1 MCSIFLIW
9 VSTQSQLTQH
19 YNFSFSQK
27 ENLAC
32 AKRIKKLLVKLFAC
46 KKVCVNLVKSRGFLY
61 YPLIVLKEV
70 EIMITAEEVVM
81 SLPMLL
87 NGYPELSSEW

>member
-1 MCSIFLIW
+1 MC
-9 VSTQSQLTQH
+9 
-19 YNFSFSQK
+19 
-27 ENLAC
+27 
-32 AKRIKKLLVKLFAC
+32 LVE
-46 KKVCVNLVKSRGFLY
+46 SRGFLY
-61 YPLIVLKEV
+61 YPILVLKEV